1 MGDHDI
7 RPDVRRGADTSSN
20 DAAFGARWHGGIAR
34 ASSGCFASA
43 AAAACRGGASMKI
56 LLISIFH
63 PELVRGGAQQ
73 VAYELFRGLQARAD
87 TQAVF
92 LAAIDPSQPAFY
104 KAGACI
110 TGFDGRADEYL
121 FLSRGY
127 DYWWHKTCD
136 SRLLEA
142 YAEFLREIRPD
153 VVHFHHFLLLGL
165 DLLTFTRRVLPDVR
179 IVFTLHE
186 FLAICDA
193 NGHMLRVQDRA
204 LCTRASPVRCG
215 QCFPNRGPEQFF
227 LRELWVKRHFDVVDA
242 FTTPS
247 RFMIEHYVTWG
258 LARDRITHV
267 TNGQPDYAAGT
278 TVAAVPTPPLAQTKR
293 NRFGFFGQLVDNKG
307 VWLLLEAA
315 ALLRAEGFTDF
326 VIDING
332 ENLRYASETRRAEI
346 EAFRAAE
353 EKLPPAD
360 RVVRFNGGYEVGQ
373 LAARMGR
380 VDWCVVPSVWW
391 ETFALVISEAWMFGR
406 PVIASNIGAMAER
419 VRDGVDGLQFGAG
432 DARSL
437 AAVLRRAAT
446 EEGLWERLH
455 AGIEAPA
462 RAEVMVDGMMGVYDG
477 RVSRHSAGIAVA

>member
-1 MGDHDI
+1 
-7 RPDVRRGADTSSN
+7 
-20 DAAFGARWHGGIAR
+20 
-34 ASSGCFASA
+34 
-43 AAAACRGGASMKI
+43 MKV

-63 PELVRGGAQQ
+63 PEIVRGGAQQ
-73 VAYELFRGLQARAD
+73 IAYELFQGLQARPD
-87 TQAVF
+87 TEAVF
-92 LAAIDPSQPAFY
+92 LAAIDPTRSAFY

-110 TGFDGRADEYL
+110 TGFDGRPDEYL

-127 DYWWHKTCD
+127 DYWWHKTTD
-136 SRLLEA
+136 TRLLDA
-142 YAEFLREIRPD
+142 YAEFLREIQPD

-165 DLLTFTRRVLPDVR
+165 DLLTFTRRVLPHVR

-186 FLAICDA
+186 FLSICDA
-193 NGHMLRVQDRA
+193 NGHMLRTHDKA
-204 LCTRASPVRCG
+204 LCTRASPARCN
-215 QCFPNRGPEQFF
+215 QCFPDRGPEEFF
-227 LRELWVKRHFDVVDA
+227 LRELWVKRHFDVVDQ

-247 RFMIEHYVTWG
+247 RFMIEHFVTWG
-258 LARDRITHV
+258 LARERITHV
-267 TNGQPDYAAGT
+267 TNGQPNYAAS
-278 TVAAVPTPPLAQTKR
+278 VRSAAVPASPRR

-326 VIDING
+326 SIEING
-332 ENLRYASETRRAEI
+332 ENLRYASEARRTEI

-353 EKLPPAD
+353 EALPPE
-360 RVVRFNGGYEVGQ
+360 RRLVRFNGGYEVGQ

-380 VDWCVVPSVWW
+380 VDYCIVPSVWW

-406 PVIASNIGAMAER
+406 PVLASDIGAMAER

-437 AAVLRRAAT
+437 ASVIKRAAT

-455 AGIEAPA
+455 AGIEMPPA
-462 RAEVMVDGMMGVYDG
+462 AEVMVQGMIGVYG
-477 RVSRHSAGIAVA
+477 AASAPQEFEGATAA

>member
-1 MGDHDI
+1 
-7 RPDVRRGADTSSN
+7 
-20 DAAFGARWHGGIAR
+20 
-34 ASSGCFASA
+34 
-43 AAAACRGGASMKI
+43 MKI

-73 VAYELFRGLQARAD
+73 IAYELFRGLQARPD
-87 TQAVF
+87 TDAVF
-92 LAAIDPSQPAFY
+92 LAAIDPTQAAFY
-104 KAGACI
+104 KSGACI

-127 DYWWHKTCD
+127 DYWWHKTTD
-136 SRLLEA
+136 TRLLDA

-165 DLLTFTRRVLPDVR
+165 DLLTFTRRILPDVR
-179 IVFTLHE
+179 IIFTLHE
-186 FLAICDA
+186 FVSICDA
-193 NGHMLRVQDRA
+193 NGHMLRTHDKA
-204 LCTRASPVRCG
+204 LCTRASPARCN
-215 QCFPNRGPEQFF
+215 QCFPNRGPEEFF

-247 RFMIEHYVTWG
+247 RFMIEHFVTWG
-258 LARDRITHV
+258 LARERITHV
-267 TNGQPDYAAGT
+267 TNGQPNYAANAGGASARN
-278 TVAAVPTPPLAQTKR
+278 AAVPASPRR

-326 VIDING
+326 SIEING
-332 ENLRYASETRRAEI
+332 ENLRYASEARRAGI
-346 EAFRAAE
+346 EAFRESE
-353 EKLPPAD
+353 EALPPEQ
-360 RVVRFNGGYEVGQ
+360 RLVRFNGGYEVGQ

-380 VDWCVVPSVWW
+380 VDYCVVPSVWW

-406 PVIASNIGAMAER
+406 PVIASDIGAMAER
-419 VRDGVDGLQFGAG
+419 VRDGVDGLQFAAG

-437 AAVLRRAAT
+437 ASAIKRAAT

-455 AGIEAPA
+455 AGIELPPA
-462 RAEVMVDGMMGVYDG
+462 AEVMVEGMLEVYGLGMPTDRAHG
-477 RVSRHSAGIAVA
+477 ALLVQV